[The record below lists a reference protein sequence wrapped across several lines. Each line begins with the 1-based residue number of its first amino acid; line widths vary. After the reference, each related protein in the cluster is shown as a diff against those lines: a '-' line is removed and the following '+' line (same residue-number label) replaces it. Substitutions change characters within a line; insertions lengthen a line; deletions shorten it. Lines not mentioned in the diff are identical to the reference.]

1 MQLPC
6 LPLKVLS
13 PAVSSRVSV
22 SRIDPSG
29 DFLGGPVAKN
39 LPYNAR
45 DVGLISGRGAGIP
58 RAVRQLSP
66 RATATEPTQH
76 N

>member
-13 PAVSSRVSV
+13 PAVSSGVSV

-29 DFLGGPVAKN
+29 DFPGGPVAKN
-39 LPYNAR
+39 LPYNAG
-45 DVGLISGRGAGIP
+45 DSISGRGAGIP